1 MDIYNKISVGGF
13 RHSARALSVFL
24 AFSLQF
30 YSYTA
35 IPGSFLLQ
43 FYSCTAILTA
53 VLQLDIRSYCSFTAI
68 SCALCRSSF
77 PIVVF
82 FRPFVFSVCLFRSS
96 FPFVGSAP
104 LFRSSF
110 PFVTWTNVLR
120 RANSDKRAPTNE
132 LRRTNFDKQ
141 TSTNEVRR
149 TNFDERS
156 STKEGR
162 REKEEGRIRNKS

>member
-1 MDIYNKISVGGF
+1 MEKTTNPLIRFKKSGLIPFCWIRKYWEKNNIYNKISVRGF
-13 RHSARALSVFL
+13 RDSARALSIVQ

-35 IPGSFLLQ
+35 ITGSFLLQ
-43 FYSCTAILTA
+43 FYSCTTILTA
-53 VLQLDIRSYCSFTAI
+53 VLQLDLHYHCSFTAI

-82 FRPFVFSVCLFRSS
+82 FRPLVFSVCLFRSS

-120 RANSDKRAPTNE
+120 RANSD
-132 LRRTNFDKQ
+132 
-141 TSTNEVRR
+141 
-149 TNFDERS
+149 
-156 STKEGR
+156 
-162 REKEEGRIRNKS
+162 